1 MKRNHRNALF
11 VIYCLI
17 LTWVILL
24 KMASSLEDLRCLMVG
39 RVINLVPLDYG
50 VPIGIPQIREAALNT
65 MLFLPMGIY
74 LKMFDYSWVKAVFL
88 GFCVSLSFEICQ
100 YILAIGVTDI
110 TDLMTNTLGA
120 AVGAGFY
127 WLLRKLTPDKEKA
140 DRAINTVAIT
150 VILLVAAMTVLLT
163 IAN

>member
-1 MKRNHRNALF
+1 MKRNPSKFLF
-11 VIYCLI
+11 VTYCLI

-24 KMASSLEDLRCLMVG
+24 KMASSLEDLRFLMVG

-74 LKMFDYSWVKAVFL
+74 LKMFGFSWIKSVFL
-88 GFCVSLSFEICQ
+88 GFGISLGFEVCQ
-100 YILAIGVTDI
+100 YILAIGVSDI

-120 AVGAGFY
+120 ALGAGFY
-127 WLLRKLTPDKEKA
+127 WLLRKLCSKEKA
-140 DRAINTVAIT
+140 DRIINN
-150 VILLVAAMTVLLT
+150 AASAVLLISALLILVLT
-163 IAN
+163 LAN

>member
-1 MKRNHRNALF
+1 MKRNLTKPIF
-11 VIYCLI
+11 ILYCMI
-17 LTWVILL
+17 LLWVILL
-24 KMASSLEDLRCLMVG
+24 KMAASLEELRLLAG
-39 RVINLVPLDYG
+39 NRVINLVPLDYG
-50 VPIGIPQIREAALNT
+50 VPIGIPQIREAALNFL
-65 MLFLPMGIY
+65 LFLPMGVY
-74 LKMFDYSWVKAVFL
+74 LKVFGYSGKQVVFR
-88 GFCVSLSFEICQ
+88 GFCLSLSFEIFQ
-100 YILAIGVTDI
+100 YILAIGITDI

-150 VILLVAAMTVLLT
+150 VILLFAAMTALLT

>member
-1 MKRNHRNALF
+1 
-11 VIYCLI
+11 
-17 LTWVILL
+17 
-24 KMASSLEDLRCLMVG
+24 MVG

-74 LKMFDYSWVKAVFL
+74 LKMFDYSWVRAVFL
-88 GFCVSLSFEICQ
+88 GFCVSLGFEICQ

-120 AVGAGFY
+120 ALGAGFY
-127 WLLRKLTPDKEKA
+127 WLLRKFCSKEKA
-140 DRAINTVAIT
+140 DRIINKT
-150 VILLVAAMTVLLT
+150 AAAVLLISALMILVLT
-163 IAN
+163 LAN